1 MDKLHRQQRFKK
13 NFNKVVSFVFQPIL
27 MPTFGMMLLLFTD
40 IYAFYPSSWKWISVV
55 GTFLFTGLL
64 PATPILIMLRKGE
77 VHDLYISKKEQRT
90 LPYLFSMLSYTF
102 WTLFIYRVL
111 QFPNFITF
119 MAAGSTLS
127 ILIITL
133 INTKW
138 KISAH
143 LSGIG
148 GIAGGVFAVSYQL
161 GLMPMILFVFILTAS
176 ALTAVSRVELKAHTP
191 AQTIAG
197 FSLGFLATF
206 IPGIL

>member
-1 MDKLHRQQRFKK
+1 MDKLHRQQRTKK
-13 NFNKVVSFVFQPIL
+13 NINKIISFVFQPVL
-27 MPTFGMMLLLFTD
+27 MPTFGMLLLLYTD
-40 IYAFYPSSWKWISVV
+40 IFSFYPTAWKWLSVV
-55 GTFLFTGLL
+55 GTFLFTGIL
-64 PATPILIMLRKGE
+64 PAVPILIMMRKGE

-90 LPYLFSMLSYTF
+90 LPYLFSLLAYTF

-111 QFPNFITF
+111 QLPNFITF
-119 MAAGSTLS
+119 MAAGSTFT
-127 ILIITL
+127 ILIITF

-148 GIAGGVFAVSYQL
+148 GVVGGVFAVSYQL
-161 GLMPMILFVFILTAS
+161 GLLPIALFVLVLIAS
-176 ALTAVSRVELKAHTP
+176 ALTAISRVELKAHSP

>member
-1 MDKLHRQQRFKK
+1 MDKLHRKQRFNKY
-13 NFNKVVSFVFQPIL
+13 FNLVVSFLFQPIL
-27 MPTFGMMLLLFTD
+27 MPTFGMILLQYTD
-40 IYAFYPSSWKWISVV
+40 IFAFYPPQWRWISVA
-55 GTFLFTGLL
+55 GTFLFTGIL

-77 VHDLYISKKEQRT
+77 VHDMYISKKEQRT
-90 LPYLFSMLSYTF
+90 LPYLFTMLAYTF

-111 QFPNFITF
+111 QFPMFIVW
-119 MAAGSTLS
+119 MAAGSTAS
-127 ILIITL
+127 ILVITL
-133 INTKW
+133 INMKW

-148 GIAGGVFAVSYQL
+148 GVAGGVFAVCYQL
-161 GLMPMILFVFILTAS
+161 GLAPMGLFVGVLIAS

-197 FSLGFLATF
+197 FSLGFLTVF

>member
-1 MDKLHRQQRFKK
+1 MDKLHKQQKSKK
-13 NFNKVVSFVFQPIL
+13 IFNKIISFVFQPIL
-27 MPTFGMMLLLFTD
+27 MPTFGMILLLFTD

-55 GTFLFTGLL
+55 GTLLFTGVL
-64 PATPILIMLRKGE
+64 PAVPILIMMRKGE

-90 LPYLFSMLSYTF
+90 LPYLFSLLAYTF

-148 GIAGGVFAVSYQL
+148 GVAGGVFAVCYQL
-161 GLMPMILFVFILTAS
+161 GLMPMALFVGVLFAS